1 MERLLKPAESVP
13 LARHQRGLVMVAIA
27 AALAVFAVDL
37 VVPLGIAVGVLYVA
51 VIVMGL
57 GLPRSR
63 HTWLLAALASLLTI
77 LALFVTE
84 RSSQIP
90 PVFVHANRLLSL
102 GAIWVTAA
110 IVVAF
115 RARIETYERE
125 RERVRLFLA
134 QVIDAAPYGVLVVA
148 RDGTIRLANRAIC
161 ETLGYERVEVADI
174 GIEQLIPGGSALLQ
188 TDAAPS
194 GDLAAPGPD
203 HRLHALREDGRPIDV
218 ECVASSFLSGTNDEV
233 AILAVRDVT
242 ERLRFEERVRATQR
256 MEAIGKL
263 AGGIAHDFNNLLMV
277 VLGNANFVLDALPED
292 SPLREDMIEIAK
304 VGDRAAELTRKLLAF
319 SRRQIIEPC
328 VVSPNQMVR
337 EMERMFSRI
346 LGEDIELSVV
356 LAQDAWPVE
365 IDPGAVEQVLM
376 NLVVN
381 AREAMPEGGVLTIET
396 ANITLDEA
404 YAREHPEVVPGDFV
418 VLAVSDTGT
427 GMTEEVRARAFEPF
441 FTTKPHGIG
450 TGLGLASVYG
460 IVKQAGGH
468 IWLYSE
474 PGRGTSVKIYLPRS
488 RKATGSL
495 PKRDEARRAKGGT
508 ETILVVEDEVSV
520 RRTIVRSLREAG
532 YQVIETTN
540 GMDALAKVRALDGCI
555 DLLLTDV
562 IMPQMGGQELALRMR
577 ERFPEL
583 RILYMSGYT
592 ENAIVHHGVL
602 EPDLVFLQKPFLP
615 TTLLRRV
622 REILD
627 A

>member
-1 MERLLKPAESVP
+1 
-13 LARHQRGLVMVAIA
+13 MVAIA

>member
-1 MERLLKPAESVP
+1 
-13 LARHQRGLVMVAIA
+13 MVAIA

-404 YAREHPEVVPGDFV
+404 YAREHPEVVPGDFA